1 MTTTTK
7 VLSVENLKYYHSLA
21 EGVFAGSIEIAG
33 QTITLKSAKGTP
45 LGTISIPQQRFDV
58 ASGTANGLMS
68 SAHYTKLEGISE
80 HATKVENSTTNGN
93 VKIDGV
99 ETPVY
104 AHPTSAAGALGAGL
118 YKITTDATGHVIAG
132 TKVVKGDITA
142 LGIPAQD
149 TTYTVATGAKNG
161 LMSSAHFTKLEN
173 ISAGAQ
179 VNVIEKVSVDGKPLV
194 ITAKGVNIDLSNFAT
209 KDQITSAIK
218 YMGSVEN
225 YAALPKSPQQGHM
238 YNVKA
243 ADQSHGIGAG
253 TNVVWDGT
261 TWDPMSEM
269 FVIEAVSNT
278 EIDAIFSSKQ
288 P

>member
-7 VLSVENLKYYHSLA
+7 VLNVENLKYYHSLA

-33 QTITLKSAKGTP
+33 QAITLKSAKGTT
-45 LGTISIPQQRFDV
+45 LSTITIPQQKYDL
-58 ASGTANGLMS
+58 ASGSANGLMS
-68 SAHYTKLEGISE
+68 STHYTKLEGISE
-80 HATKVENSTTNGN
+80 GATKVENSTVNGN
-93 VKIDGV
+93 VKIDGS

-104 AHPTSAAGALGAGL
+104 AHPNSAAGALGAGL

-161 LMSSAHFTKLEN
+161 LMSSAHFTKLEG

-179 VNVIEKVSVDGKPLV
+179 VNVIEQVSVDGKPLV
-194 ITAKGVNIDLSNFAT
+194 VSGKGVNIDLSNFAT
-209 KDQITSAIK
+209 KDQVTSAVK
-218 YMGSVEN
+218 YMGSVDN
-225 YAALPKSPQQGHM
+225 YAALPKNPEQGHM

-243 ADQSHGIGAG
+243 ADSAHGIGAG

-261 TWDPMSEM
+261 GWDPMAGM

-278 EIDAIFSSKQ
+278 EIDAIFSK

>member
-33 QTITLKSAKGTP
+33 QSITLKSAKGTT
-45 LGTISIPQQRFDV
+45 LSTITIPQQKYDL
-58 ASGTANGLMS
+58 ASGSANGLMS
-68 SAHYTKLEGISE
+68 SDHFTKLEGISE
-80 HATKVENSTTNGN
+80 GATKVENSTVNGN
-93 VKIDGV
+93 VKIDGS

-104 AHPTSAAGALGAGL
+104 AHPNSAAGALGAGL

-161 LMSSAHFTKLEN
+161 LMSSAHFTKLEG

-179 VNVIEKVSVDGKPLV
+179 VNVIEQVSVDGKPLV
-194 ITAKGVNIDLSNFAT
+194 VSGKGVNIDLSNFAT
-209 KDQITSAIK
+209 KDQVTSAVK
-218 YMGSVEN
+218 YMGSVDN
-225 YAALPKSPQQGHM
+225 YAALPKSPEQGHM
-238 YNVKA
+238 YNVKT
-243 ADQSHGIGAG
+243 ADSAHGIGAG

-261 TWDPMSEM
+261 SWDPMAGM
-269 FVIEAVSNT
+269 FVIEAVSNS
-278 EIDAIFSSKQ
+278 EIDAIFSKH
-288 P
+288 